1 MCEVYSST
9 PPQHYESTTRS
20 VRLNGFVTS
29 VRLEN
34 EFWDILERLCASQG
48 MSVPQFISEIHDEVF
63 ARRGE
68 IKNLASLLR
77 VCCARYLEN
86 VQCQA
91 SEPSPEPATATG
103 T

>member
-9 PPQHYESTTRS
+9 PPEHYESTTRS

-34 EFWDILERLCASQG
+34 EFWDILTQLSASQN
-48 MSVPQFISEIHDEVF
+48 MSVPQFISEIHDEVLS
-63 ARRGE
+63 RRGE
-68 IKNLASLLR
+68 VKNLASLLR
-77 VCCARYLEN
+77 VCCARYIEQ
-86 VQCQA
+86 VQYAASTQA
-91 SEPSPEPATATG
+91 PVTATG

>member
-1 MCEVYSST
+1 MCELYSST
-9 PPQHYESTTRS
+9 PLAHYESTTRS

-34 EFWDILERLCASQG
+34 AFWSILEQLSASQG
-48 MSVPQFISEIHDEVF
+48 LSVPQFISEIHDEVL

-68 IKNLASLLR
+68 VKNLASLLR
-77 VCCARYLEN
+77 VCCTRYIEN
-86 VQCQA
+86 VQSSALSQA
-91 SEPSPEPATATG
+91 SEAVIATG